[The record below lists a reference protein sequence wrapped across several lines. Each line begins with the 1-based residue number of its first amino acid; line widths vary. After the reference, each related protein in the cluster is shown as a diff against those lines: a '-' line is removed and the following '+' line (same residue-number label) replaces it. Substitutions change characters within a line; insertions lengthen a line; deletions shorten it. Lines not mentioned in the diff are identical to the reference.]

1 MTLRYHLFLAICFLP
16 KISILAVDEKPAEIS
31 TAPMEGA
38 FKVHTVRSAYQ
49 AGTTRIRVLL
59 PAGFDRKRS
68 YRVLYVLPVEALD
81 GKRWGNGL
89 KTVYR
94 DGLHD
99 QYDLICVAPSFSHLP
114 WYADHPDNPRIRQ
127 ESYLLKVILPFIE
140 KTYPVTPGRAGRLLV
155 GFSKSGWGAFTLLLR
170 NPGVFA
176 AAAAFDAPMALAR
189 PGPYGTKPVFGG
201 DKNFEKYRVE
211 SLLKKNSGLLGKGKR
226 LALLGYHDN
235 FRSHHLKAHAW
246 MEDLKIEH
254 HWHDGPKREHSW
266 GSGWLPEAVALL
278 AAPAEENLQPG
289 KQKTPAPGP
298 GKTSRGKTGNPGSRR

>member
-1 MTLRYHLFLAICFLP
+1 MTPIHHLFLAACLLQG
-16 KISILAVDEKPAEIS
+16 ISTLAVDEKPAEIS
-31 TAPMEGA
+31 TASSEGA
-38 FKVHTVRSAYQ
+38 FKLHTVRSAYQ

-99 QYDLICVAPSFSHLP
+99 KYDLICVAPSFSHLP

-140 KTYPVTPGRAGRLLV
+140 KTYPVTPGRSGRLLV

-170 NPGVFA
+170 NPKVFG
-176 AAAAFDAPMALAR
+176 AAAAFDAPMALAS
-189 PGPYGTKPVFGG
+189 PGPYKSGPVFGG
-201 DKNFEKYRVE
+201 KKNFEKYRVE
-211 SLLKKNSGLLGKGKR
+211 SLLKKNGGLLGKGKR
-226 LALLGYHDN
+226 LALLGYYGN
-235 FRSHHLKAHAW
+235 FRSHHLEAHGW
-246 MEDLKIEH
+246 MDALKIKH
-254 HWHDGPKREHSW
+254 HWRDGPKRKHSW

-278 AAPAEENLQPG
+278 AAPAEGNQRLE
-289 KQKTPAPGP
+289 KKKTPAPGEEKTN
-298 GKTSRGKTGNPGSRR
+298 GKKTGKPGSRR